1 VWEHNTHVGDARA
14 TDMAAAGMVNVGQLA
29 RQRHHD
35 ERVVLVGFTGHRG
48 SVVAAP
54 SWDAPLRRLPVPEPP
69 PETHEAL
76 LHDVLGRPSLLVF
89 PERRDTPWLG
99 AWRGH
104 RAIGVVY
111 HPEVDHRGN
120 WVPTTMGGRYDAIIS
135 LDETTALHPLQLA
148 TAPSG
153 ELETFP
159 WTT

>member
-1 VWEHNTHVGDARA
+1 
-14 TDMAAAGMVNVGQLA
+14 
-29 RQRHHD
+29 
-35 ERVVLVGFTGHRG
+35 
-48 SVVAAP
+48 
-54 SWDAPLRRLPVPEPP
+54 
-69 PETHEAL
+69 
-76 LHDVLGRPSLLVF
+76 VLGRPSLLVF